1 MRSWPAVH
9 VPRVAGHPQPL
20 RVYDSRKREIAPL
33 DVGGHAKLYV
43 CGITPYD
50 ATHLGHAATYLAFD
64 LLYRQWLD
72 RGVQVTYAQNITDV
86 DDPLLERS
94 QATGESWT
102 DLAERETELFRQDM
116 AALRILPPHHFVG
129 VVEALPDVAKLIESL
144 GGAVYRVDDDLY
156 LEVRAD
162 QSFGSIARL
171 DSDDMRGL
179 SAERGGDPDRPGKRD
194 PLDCM
199 VWRAPRPGE
208 PSWDT
213 AIGAGRPGWHVEC
226 AAIGLSYLGAE
237 FDVQGGGSDLLFP
250 HHELCASHVRLATGQ
265 PAARA
270 YLHAGMVAYLGEK
283 MSKSIGNLV
292 LVSNLRD
299 HDPAAL
305 RLSLLA
311 HHYRSDWDWTDFD
324 LPDAEER
331 LNRWRVALGRPMH
344 PPAETL
350 IARIRAEL
358 AHDLNAPAALA
369 AVDEWCASDG
379 TATDTSVVRDAL
391 DALLGIDLG

>member
-9 VPRVAGHPQPL
+9 VPRVAGHPHPL
-20 RVYDSRKREIAPL
+20 RVYDSRKREIVPL
-33 DVGGHAKLYV
+33 NVGSHAKLYV

-72 RGVQVTYAQNITDV
+72 RGVQVTYVQNITDV
-86 DDPLLERS
+86 DDPLLDRS
-94 QATGESWT
+94 EATGEPWT

-144 GGAVYRVDDDLY
+144 GDVVYRVDDDLY

-162 QSFGSIARL
+162 ESFGSIAGL
-171 DSDDMRGL
+171 DADQMRRL

-194 PLDCM
+194 LLDCL

-213 AIGAGRPGWHVEC
+213 AIGPGRPGWHIEC
-226 AAIGLSYLGAE
+226 AAIGLDYLGAD

-250 HHELCASHVRLATGQ
+250 HHELCASHVRLATGK

-270 YLHAGMVAYLGEK
+270 YLHAGMVAFQGEK

-299 HDPAAL
+299 RDAAAL
-305 RLSLLA
+305 RLALLA
-311 HHYRSDWDWTDFD
+311 HHYRSDWEWTDFD
-324 LPDAEER
+324 LPSAEER
-331 LNRWRVALGRPMH
+331 LNRWRMALHRPTH
-344 PPAETL
+344 PPAEPL
-350 IARIRAEL
+350 IAQIRAEL

-369 AVDEWCASDG
+369 AVDEWCVSDG
-379 TATDTSVVRDAL
+379 TESDTTVVVEAL
-391 DALLGIDLG
+391 DALLGVDLG

>member
-1 MRSWPAVH
+1 
-9 VPRVAGHPQPL
+9 
-20 RVYDSRKREIAPL
+20 L

-86 DDPLLERS
+86 DDPLLDRS

-129 VVEALPDVAKLIESL
+129 VVESLPDVAKLIESL
-144 GGAVYRVDDDLY
+144 GDAVYRVDDDLY

-162 QSFGSIARL
+162 QSFGSNAGL
-171 DSDDMRGL
+171 DADQMRRL
-179 SAERGGDPDRPGKRD
+179 SAERGGDPGRPGKRD
-194 PLDCM
+194 VLDCL

-213 AIGAGRPGWHVEC
+213 AIGAGRPGWHIEC
-226 AAIGLSYLGAE
+226 AAIGLSCLGAE

-250 HHELCASHVRLATGQ
+250 HHELCASHVRLATGK

-270 YLHAGMVAYLGEK
+270 YLHAGMVAFQGEK

-299 HDPAAL
+299 RDPAAL
-305 RLSLLA
+305 RLALLA
-311 HHYRSDWDWTDFD
+311 HHYRSDWEWSDSE

-331 LNRWRVALGRPMH
+331 LNRWRAAVDRPTH
-344 PPAETL
+344 PPAEPL

-379 TATDTSVVRDAL
+379 TAGDTTVVVEAL
-391 DALLGIDLG
+391 DALLGVDLV